1 MAVTN
6 YAIAICL
13 LAATFIPVH
22 LATSTTAE
30 PSTTEEVA
38 TTDASTAAGQST
50 AAVTTATTVARNIS
64 CHVYSC
70 EEGGCI
76 KAAISNVSITTGICY
91 TAGNCFVKRTTNS
104 TYTKEEVGCES
115 SSCST
120 TIHDNGDGKR
130 ICCTTSDCNK
140 DTTAFNTQSN
150 APSLSFTI
158 AIIFSFFTLCLNIFW
173 NLELIWY
180 TPSPLF
186 LSKPFHVS
194 QSFVLKLYLLRIF
207 KQFLKTNIA
216 LLSWHK

>member
-1 MAVTN
+1 MFKKKVL
-6 YAIAICL
+6 YL
-13 LAATFIPVH
+13 F
-22 LATSTTAE
+22 
-30 PSTTEEVA
+30 
-38 TTDASTAAGQST
+38 
-50 AAVTTATTVARNIS
+50 
-64 CHVYSC
+64 
-70 EEGGCI
+70 
-76 KAAISNVSITTGICY
+76 K
-91 TAGNCFVKRTTNS
+91 VKRTTNS

>member
-1 MAVTN
+1 MLDSDLLNYIEIRSQKTNRCNEVPAKSVTCMFKKKVL
-6 YAIAICL
+6 YL
-13 LAATFIPVH
+13 F
-22 LATSTTAE
+22 
-30 PSTTEEVA
+30 
-38 TTDASTAAGQST
+38 
-50 AAVTTATTVARNIS
+50 
-64 CHVYSC
+64 
-70 EEGGCI
+70 
-76 KAAISNVSITTGICY
+76 K
-91 TAGNCFVKRTTNS
+91 VKRTTNS

-150 APSLSFTI
+150 APSLSYTI

-173 NLELIWY
+173 NLAFDMIY
-180 TPSPLF
+180 PPPFF

>member
-1 MAVTN
+1 MFKKKVL
-6 YAIAICL
+6 YL
-13 LAATFIPVH
+13 F
-22 LATSTTAE
+22 
-30 PSTTEEVA
+30 
-38 TTDASTAAGQST
+38 
-50 AAVTTATTVARNIS
+50 
-64 CHVYSC
+64 
-70 EEGGCI
+70 
-76 KAAISNVSITTGICY
+76 K
-91 TAGNCFVKRTTNS
+91 VKRTTNS

-150 APSLSFTI
+150 APSLSYTI

-180 TPSPLF
+180 TPPF

>member
-1 MAVTN
+1 MLDSDLLNYIEIRSQKTNRCNEVPAKSVTCMFKKKVL
-6 YAIAICL
+6 YL
-13 LAATFIPVH
+13 F
-22 LATSTTAE
+22 
-30 PSTTEEVA
+30 
-38 TTDASTAAGQST
+38 
-50 AAVTTATTVARNIS
+50 
-64 CHVYSC
+64 
-70 EEGGCI
+70 
-76 KAAISNVSITTGICY
+76 K
-91 TAGNCFVKRTTNS
+91 VKRTTNS

-150 APSLSFTI
+150 APSLSYTI

-173 NLELIWY
+173 NLALIWY
-180 TPSPLF
+180 IPPFF

>member
-1 MAVTN
+1 MLDSDLLNYIEIRSQKTNRCNEVPAKSVTCMFKKKVL
-6 YAIAICL
+6 YL
-13 LAATFIPVH
+13 F
-22 LATSTTAE
+22 
-30 PSTTEEVA
+30 
-38 TTDASTAAGQST
+38 
-50 AAVTTATTVARNIS
+50 
-64 CHVYSC
+64 
-70 EEGGCI
+70 
-76 KAAISNVSITTGICY
+76 K
-91 TAGNCFVKRTTNS
+91 VKRTTNS

-173 NLELIWY
+173 NLALIWY
-180 TPSPLF
+180 IPPPF

>member
-1 MAVTN
+1 MRSLQKV
-6 YAIAICL
+6 L
-13 LAATFIPVH
+13 
-22 LATSTTAE
+22 
-30 PSTTEEVA
+30 
-38 TTDASTAAGQST
+38 
-50 AAVTTATTVARNIS
+50 
-64 CHVYSC
+64 HV
-70 EEGGCI
+70 
-76 KAAISNVSITTGICY
+76 
-91 TAGNCFVKRTTNS
+91 CFKKKVLYLFKVKRTTNS

-173 NLELIWY
+173 NLALIWY
-180 TPSPLF
+180 IPPPFF

>member
-1 MAVTN
+1 MLDSDLLNYIEIRSQKTNRCNEVPAKSVTCMFKKKVL
-6 YAIAICL
+6 YL
-13 LAATFIPVH
+13 F
-22 LATSTTAE
+22 
-30 PSTTEEVA
+30 
-38 TTDASTAAGQST
+38 
-50 AAVTTATTVARNIS
+50 
-64 CHVYSC
+64 
-70 EEGGCI
+70 
-76 KAAISNVSITTGICY
+76 K
-91 TAGNCFVKRTTNS
+91 VKRTTNS

-180 TPSPLF
+180 TPPPF

>member
-1 MAVTN
+1 MFKKKVL
-6 YAIAICL
+6 YL
-13 LAATFIPVH
+13 F
-22 LATSTTAE
+22 
-30 PSTTEEVA
+30 
-38 TTDASTAAGQST
+38 
-50 AAVTTATTVARNIS
+50 
-64 CHVYSC
+64 
-70 EEGGCI
+70 
-76 KAAISNVSITTGICY
+76 K
-91 TAGNCFVKRTTNS
+91 VKRTTNS

-150 APSLSFTI
+150 APSLSYTI

-173 NLELIWY
+173 NLALIWY
-180 TPSPLF
+180 IPPPF

>member
-1 MAVTN
+1 MLDSDLLNYIEIRSQKTNRCNEVPAKSVTCMFKKKVL
-6 YAIAICL
+6 YL
-13 LAATFIPVH
+13 F
-22 LATSTTAE
+22 
-30 PSTTEEVA
+30 
-38 TTDASTAAGQST
+38 
-50 AAVTTATTVARNIS
+50 
-64 CHVYSC
+64 
-70 EEGGCI
+70 
-76 KAAISNVSITTGICY
+76 K
-91 TAGNCFVKRTTNS
+91 VKRTTNS

-180 TPSPLF
+180 TPPF